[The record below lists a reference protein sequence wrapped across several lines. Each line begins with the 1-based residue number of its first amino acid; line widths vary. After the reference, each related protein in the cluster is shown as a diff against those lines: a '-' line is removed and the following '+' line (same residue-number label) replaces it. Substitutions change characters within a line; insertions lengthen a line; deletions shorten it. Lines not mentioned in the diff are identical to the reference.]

1 MNAAQVRHV
10 TIKSVQKLLQ
20 QQPLQLQLLHFL
32 RVAKITNFS
41 QIPTGRN
48 LTLLHQDKQGVT
60 ALTVT
65 ADTLLLIG
73 MALDGTESVQASGTR
88 FQHHQ

>member
-1 MNAAQVRHV
+1 MNAAEVRHV

-20 QQPLQLQLLHFL
+20 QQPLQLLFLHFL
-32 RVAKITNFS
+32 QVAKITNFS
-41 QIPTGRN
+41 QIQTGRN
-48 LTLLHQDKQGVT
+48 LTLLHQDKQNVT

-73 MALDGTESVQASGTR
+73 KDLDGTESAQASGPR
-88 FQHHQ
+88 FQLHQ